1 MVRLLG
7 RISDKRLFFEDSKTI
22 LDHGSTAISNEGTDV
37 TVHTVFNSVIWGWA
51 QVRNAA
57 SVTFIMDTYRDHM
70 TLDGGTLSAGQ
81 TVDWFAIGYT
91 A

>member
-7 RISDKRLFFEDSKTI
+7 RISDKRVFFEDSKTI
-22 LDHGSTAISNEGTDV
+22 IDHGSTAISTEGTDV
-37 TVHTVFNSVIWGWA
+37 SVHTAFKSVIWGWA
-51 QVRNAA
+51 QVRNTT
-57 SVTFIMDTYRDHM
+57 SVTFVMETGGSHL